1 MRGGSS
7 CKRRPLTPG
16 PSPPEGR
23 GEEYDEGFSMDFKLP
38 ELGEGVYEAEVV
50 RWVVQAGAAVKSGQ
64 TLLEVLTDKATMEVP
79 APFAGVI
86 EKLLVEPG
94 QKVSIGDTILQYQ
107 DKQGATA
114 TKEAPALAKVEIKT
128 KTPANVPVR
137 NNGAAFKAAPSVRQ
151 MARKLGID
159 LARIRGSGPA
169 GRILIDD
176 LVPLVSQAAKV
187 PKVSTASL
195 SADGKRIPFTGL
207 RRKIAEHM
215 VASKQT
221 IPHYSHIDEC
231 DVTELVKLR
240 EANKESFAKEGT
252 KLTYLAF
259 FVKAAVAAL
268 KEVPLVNASLDA
280 DKSEMVLY
288 DHYHIGIAVA
298 TPGGLIVP
306 VIHDADKKSLLELA
320 REIERLSNDAR
331 QGKQRLEDLRGGTFT
346 VTSIGNIGGL
356 LSTPIILPPQLG
368 IVGVGK
374 IVKRPVFDEHG
385 QIKAADMVYLS
396 FSFDHRV
403 LDGAVGAAFG
413 NAMIKCLQNPAAM
426 VDV

>member
-1 MRGGSS
+1 
-7 CKRRPLTPG
+7 
-16 PSPPEGR
+16 
-23 GEEYDEGFSMDFKLP
+23 MDFKLP

>member
-1 MRGGSS
+1 
-7 CKRRPLTPG
+7 
-16 PSPPEGR
+16 
-23 GEEYDEGFSMDFKLP
+23 
-38 ELGEGVYEAEVV
+38 
-50 RWVVQAGAAVKSGQ
+50 
-64 TLLEVLTDKATMEVP
+64 
-79 APFAGVI
+79 
-86 EKLLVEPG
+86 VEPG
-94 QKVSIGDTILQYQ
+94 QKVSISDPILQYQ
-107 DKQGATA
+107 EKQGAS
-114 TKEAPALAKVEIKT
+114 TKEDKPAAAKEPSASGKEEAPAADPAEDKPKPETKAKAPPAAAPAANPEGKP
-128 KTPANVPVR
+128 KTPATAPAPAPAR
-137 NNGAAFKAAPSVRQ
+137 DNGVAFKAAPSVRQ

-159 LARIRGSGPA
+159 LKQIRGSGPA

-176 LVPLVSQAAKV
+176 LVPLVSQAAKA
-187 PKVSTASL
+187 PKVAAAPL
-195 SADGKRIPFTGL
+195 LADGKRIPFTGL

-240 EANKESFAKEGT
+240 EANKESFAKQGT

-268 KEVPLVNASLDA
+268 KEVPGVNASLDA
-280 DKSEMVLY
+280 EKSEIVLY

-356 LSTPIILPPQLG
+356 FSTPIILPPQLG

-385 QIKAADMVYLS
+385 KVKAADMVYLS

-413 NAMIKCLQNPAAM
+413 NAMIKCLQDPAAM
-426 VDV
+426 LGPI